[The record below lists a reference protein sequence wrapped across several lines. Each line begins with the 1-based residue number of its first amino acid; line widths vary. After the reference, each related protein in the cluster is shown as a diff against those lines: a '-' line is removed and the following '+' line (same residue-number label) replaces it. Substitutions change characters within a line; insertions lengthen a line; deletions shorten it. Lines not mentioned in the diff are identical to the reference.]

1 MHYVCQ
7 REYVLLNYIDFYGV
21 EREICHDCVD
31 ELRVMGKL
39 ETLKKVGE
47 STVYGTEESEE
58 DEEELEGTVLGG
70 GGDEVSVMNVVYPR
84 GTVSVSSISSFS
96 SVISLSKPSHP
107 SLLLSLVLHLIKEYF
122 KKKRWRK
129 RK

>member
-1 MHYVCQ
+1 M
-7 REYVLLNYIDFYGV
+7 
-21 EREICHDCVD
+21 
-31 ELRVMGKL
+31 
-39 ETLKKVGE
+39 
-47 STVYGTEESEE
+47 YGTEESEE